1 MPFKFLSFL
10 FVILLIST
18 LGWAA
23 DSGKI
28 MGTVVDTDGVAVAG
42 ATVKLIEVEPHA
54 TLSTTQ
60 TSPTGEFSLEAP
72 AKGYSLEVTSEG
84 FADFQT
90 SVEVNSGGTA
100 TVEVHLV
107 SKNQSKEMVVR
118 VRTKKRVRHAS
129 ESTSTVDVGEEMI
142 QALPQAEQIKLPKL
156 IASTAPGVVPG
167 PFGQM
172 FIRGNHANIQYQI
185 DGVQL
190 PDSPS
195 NTFGE
200 AFAPRNIEHM
210 EITTG
215 GIAAEYGQRL
225 AAVVNI
231 TSKTGPETP
240 GGAVEVNYGS
250 YNTFSPTATYG
261 GSNSSGDL
269 KYYFSANFNR
279 TDRGLDTPQPV
290 SETDQTQGG
299 TDAVHDYSYGNN
311 QFGKVD
317 WILDNENKMTFIL
330 FNSASFYQIPNYP
343 SSFLPSDPFFS
354 ATFVDQFGNGPQNGQ
369 GPFNYTPSTTDD
381 TQFEQN
387 AYAQV
392 VWKHTFSERSFLQLA
407 PYYKLSYIHVTN
419 DPQNDLISVFNP
431 SITQNNPSS
440 FNEDRNVHNWGLKS
454 DYTWRPDDQH
464 LVKTGLQLQISRA
477 VGSITVIVPNT
488 TVPTTTVSSSDSSPA
503 TGYSESAY
511 VQDDFTITKGLT
523 LNAGVRFDAVQF
535 SFSDAYSTDY
545 AFQPRIG
552 LSYLL
557 TDTTKIHVF
566 YGKLFQSAPLENLR
580 DTFVA
585 VGGGN
590 QLAPY
595 DIKAEKDDF
604 WEVGV
609 SQGLPLNQTLAI
621 NAYYKSATNML
632 DDAQLLNTS
641 IAQPYN
647 FATGYAYGAE
657 ASLRGQLT
665 DEFSDYVNYS
675 YEIAEGQGISGGLFT
690 GVVPSSSYQY
700 LDHMQMHTLNAGV
713 TFAKSGFWATTQAL
727 YGSGLR
733 TGLNNSVSLPTHFSM
748 DLTVGYAFTGSNW
761 WSRFKI
767 SADCLNIFNNV
778 YPITVANGFNGSH
791 YAAGREYFVHF
802 VKEI

>member
-1 MPFKFLSFL
+1 MGLRARIFLIGL
-10 FVILLIST
+10 FAILQGAHAEEAQIT
-18 LGWAA
+18 
-23 DSGKI
+23 
-28 MGTVVDTDGVAVAG
+28 GTVVDAEGVAVAG
-42 ATVKLIEVEPHA
+42 ATAKLVDPTQNSIVA
-54 TLSTTQ
+54 TSVS
-60 TSPTGEFSLEAP
+60 SPTGAFLLQGP
-72 AKGYSLEVTSEG
+72 PKTYTLVVTSEG
-84 FADFQT
+84 FVDFQT
-90 SVEVNSGGTA
+90 PAEIVPGKATA
-100 TVEVHLV
+100 IEVHLV
-107 SKNQSKEMVVR
+107 SKTKNQEMVVR
-118 VRTKKRVRHAS
+118 VRTNKRVRHAS
-129 ESTSTVDVGEEMI
+129 ESTSTVEVTEDTI
-142 QALPQAEQIKLPKL
+142 RQLPQAEQIKLPKL
-156 IASTAPGVVPG
+156 IASTSPGVVSG

-240 GGAVEVNYGS
+240 GGSAELNYGS
-250 YNTFSPTATYG
+250 YNTFSPTVTYG
-261 GSNSSGDL
+261 GSNASGDV
-269 KYYFSANFNR
+269 KYYLSANFNR
-279 TDRGLDTPQPV
+279 TDRGLDTPQPT

-299 TDAVHDYSYGNN
+299 TDAIHDYSYGNN
-311 QFGKVD
+311 QFGKID
-317 WILDNENKMTFIL
+317 WILDNQNKFTFIL
-330 FNSASFYQIPNYP
+330 FNSSSFYQIPNYP
-343 SSFLPSDPFFS
+343 SSFQATDPFFS
-354 ATFVDQFGNGPQNGQ
+354 ATFTDQFGNGPQNGA

-387 AYAQV
+387 AYAQA
-392 VWKHTFSERSFLQLA
+392 VWKHTFSETSFLQMA

-431 SITQNNPSS
+431 SIPQNNPSS
-440 FNEDRNVHNWGLKS
+440 FNEDRNVHNWGLKT
-454 DYTWRPDDQH
+454 DYTWRPDDQN
-464 LVKTGLQLQISRA
+464 LVKTGVQLQVSRA
-477 VGSITVIVPNT
+477 VGSITVIVPNPSVPGT
-488 TVPTTTVSSSDSSPA
+488 TQSSSDTAPDM
-503 TGYSESAY
+503 GYSESAY
-511 VQDDFTITKGLT
+511 VQDDFTIVKGLT

-545 AFQPRIG
+545 AFQPRVG

-557 TDTTKIHVF
+557 TESTKIHVF

-580 DTFVA
+580 DTFVS

-595 DIKAEKDDF
+595 DIKAEKDDY

-609 SQGLPLNQTLAI
+609 SQGLFGNQVIAI
-621 NAYYKSATNML
+621 NAYYKGATNML

-647 FATGYAYGAE
+647 FAQGYAYGAE
-657 ASLRGQLT
+657 ASLRGQIS
-665 DEFSDYVNYS
+665 DELANYVNYS
-675 YEIAEGQGISGGLFT
+675 YEIAEGKGLSGGLFT
-690 GVVPSSSYQY
+690 GIVPSTTYQY
-700 LDHMQMHTLNAGV
+700 LDHMQMHTLNAGL
-713 TFAKSGFWATTQAL
+713 TFTKNGFWATTQAL
-727 YGSGLR
+727 FGSGLR
-733 TGLNNSVSLPTHFSM
+733 TGLNNSVSLPSHFSM

-767 SADCLNIFNNV
+767 SADCLNVFNNV

-791 YAAGREYFVHF
+791 YAAGREFFVHL
-802 VKEI
+802 VKEL